1 MFMTLICPPLNRRN
15 RMKNIALFKRFL
27 IIGFLLVITAILLWI
42 DFSFILG
49 GIGIMIIGIGILL
62 YINKE

>member
-1 MFMTLICPPLNRRN
+1 MR
-15 RMKNIALFKRFL
+15 NIALFKRFL
-27 IIGFLLVITAILLWI
+27 IIGFLLVMVALLLWI

-49 GIGIMIIGIGILL
+49 GIGIMTIGIGILL